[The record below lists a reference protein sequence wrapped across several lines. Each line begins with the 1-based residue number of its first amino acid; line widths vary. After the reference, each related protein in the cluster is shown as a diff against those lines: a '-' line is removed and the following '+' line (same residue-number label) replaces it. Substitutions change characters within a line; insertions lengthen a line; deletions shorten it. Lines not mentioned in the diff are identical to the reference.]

1 MNRTLEEESCSNGE
15 EKLEYVALKDWG
27 LPVMSRLRE
36 VKTILW

>member
-1 MNRTLEEESCSNGE
+1 MLEEESCNNCE
-15 EKLEYVALKDWG
+15 EKLAYVALVSQKDWG